1 LAVEAED
8 GFYLPPAYGKPSA
21 RQAVFDLVDGNTS
34 LEVKCDASGSIHP
47 VLNDGEK
54 AVGLIVREKG

>member
-1 LAVEAED
+1 LAGESANA
-8 GFYLPPAYGKPSA
+8 FYLPPAYAKPSA

-47 VLNDGEK
+47 ALNDGEK